1 MAGRSIPGNIL
12 KTNLPVAIKAPVLP
26 ALTIASAAPSFT
38 KLMASR
44 IDELFLFLSADWGD
58 SSIVT
63 NCVV

>member
-26 ALTIASAAPSFT
+26 ALTIASAPPSFT